1 MYVRTTFFSRA
12 KFSVPIIQQIQILH
26 KDTFTLKLGAQ
37 LRKIRKEKDISLSE
51 LGLRGDFDKHA
62 LSKIENGKKE
72 ITVYSLQKICHSLEI
87 TIE

>member
-1 MYVRTTFFSRA
+1 M
-12 KFSVPIIQQIQILH
+12 KMID
-26 KDTFTLKLGAQ
+26 KDSFTLKLGVH
-37 LRKIRKEKDISLSE
+37 LRKIRNEKDISLSE

-87 TIE
+87 TIEEFFKEFEKK